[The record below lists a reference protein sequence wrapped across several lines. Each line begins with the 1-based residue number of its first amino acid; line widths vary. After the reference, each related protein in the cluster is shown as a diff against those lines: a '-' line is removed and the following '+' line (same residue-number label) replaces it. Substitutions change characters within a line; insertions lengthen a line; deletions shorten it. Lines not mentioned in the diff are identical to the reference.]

1 MKTIKYLG
9 LFVAMVFLIQSNL
22 FAQLKSF
29 KISVKGDTINKIDNK
44 NLKQGKWSITMPP
57 LRGEPGYNI
66 EGIYKNDLKEGIFRH
81 YTTEGD
87 IVVVENYFRG
97 GKEGI
102 QQYYTPL
109 GDLLREES
117 WKAYNPD
124 SPYDT
129 IPIYGTGSGEI
140 LSYKI
145 VKAQVYSVKQG
156 LWKFYQ
162 PENGEVIKTENWER
176 NNLVLPK
183 KDVAKAAP
191 TGKSLDGVKKVIAKT
206 PQMLEWEK
214 KNNGKKKAVRNGAT
228 SL

>member
-9 LFVAMVFLIQSNL
+9 LFIAMFFLIQSNL

-29 KISVKGDTINKIDNK
+29 KISAKGDTINKIDKK
-44 NLKQGKWSITMPP
+44 NRMQGKWVIRKEA
-57 LRGEPGYNI
+57 LRGEPGYEE
-66 EGIYKNDLKEGIFRH
+66 EGIYKDSLKEGVFRH
-81 YTTEGD
+81 YTLEGD
-87 IVVVENYFRG
+87 AIGYETFLHG
-97 GKEGI
+97 AKDGS

-109 GDLLREES
+109 GVLVREES
-117 WKAYNPD
+117 WRGFNKD

-140 LSYKI
+140 I
-145 VKAQVYSVKQG
+145 EMRVVKAIPYSVKQG
-156 LWKFYQ
+156 EWKYYE
-162 PENGEVIKTENWER
+162 PVSGELIKTEKWDR

-183 KDVAKAAP
+183 KEAPVVAG
-191 TGKSLDGVKKVIAKT
+191 GKSLGGVKKVVAKT
-206 PQMLEWEK
+206 PQMLEWER